1 MIANAY
7 QILYTIALIVLA
19 LGCLLAMIRAIKGP
33 RIADRVVSVNM
44 IGTMTMLA
52 IAILALALPHQTY
65 LLDVC
70 LIYVMISFLAVVVLS
85 KIYITVHMDKQEKA
99 QNANPMVSYAPTE
112 DDEDLPAASV
122 KAAASAPTAS
132 AEGTNSASQTAQSA
146 QKGGC

>member
-19 LGCLLAMIRAIKGP
+19 IGCLMAMIRAIKGP
-33 RIADRVVSVNM
+33 RIADRVVAVNM

-52 IAILALALPHQTY
+52 IAVLSMALPHQSY

-99 QNANPMVSYAPTE
+99 QNANPMVTYAPAEDGEAPQTE
-112 DDEDLPAASV
+112 APIEEGTASPAAQSV
-122 KAAASAPTAS
+122 
-132 AEGTNSASQTAQSA
+132 

>member
-19 LGCLLAMIRAIKGP
+19 LGCLMAMIRAIKGP
-33 RIADRVVSVNM
+33 RIADRVVAVNM

-52 IAILALALPHQTY
+52 IAVLSMALPHQSY

-99 QNANPMVSYAPTE
+99 QNANPMVSYAPTA
-112 DDEDLPAASV
+112 DDEDPQTAAAAPEAATSPAA
-122 KAAASAPTAS
+122 
-132 AEGTNSASQTAQSA
+132 QSM

>member
-19 LGCLLAMIRAIKGP
+19 LGMLMAMIRAIKGP
-33 RIADRVVSVNM
+33 RIADRVVAVNM

-52 IAILALALPHQTY
+52 IAVLSMALDQSY

-85 KIYITVHMDKQEKA
+85 KIYITVHLDKIEKA
-99 QNANPMVSYAPTE
+99 QNNAG
-112 DDEDLPAASV
+112 PA
-122 KAAASAPTAS
+122 
-132 AEGTNSASQTAQSA
+132 E
-146 QKGGC
+146 KGDH

>member
-19 LGCLLAMIRAIKGP
+19 IGCLMAMIRAIKGP
-33 RIADRVVSVNM
+33 RIADRVVAVNM

-52 IAILALALPHQTY
+52 IAVLSMALPHQSY

-99 QNANPMVSYAPTE
+99 QNANPMVSYAPAE
-112 DDEDLPAASV
+112 DGEDPQTAAAIEEGTAGPAAQSV
-122 KAAASAPTAS
+122 
-132 AEGTNSASQTAQSA
+132 

>member
-7 QILYTIALIVLA
+7 QILYTIALIILA
-19 LGCLLAMIRAIKGP
+19 IGCLMAMIRAIKGP
-33 RIADRVVSVNM
+33 RIADRVVAVNM

-52 IAILALALPHQTY
+52 IAVLSMALPHQSY

-112 DDEDLPAASV
+112 DGEDPQTAAVIEEGTASPAAQSV
-122 KAAASAPTAS
+122 
-132 AEGTNSASQTAQSA
+132 

>member
-7 QILYTIALIVLA
+7 QILYTIALIILA
-19 LGCLLAMIRAIKGP
+19 LGCLMAMIRAIKGP
-33 RIADRVVSVNM
+33 RIADRVVAVNM

-52 IAILALALPHQTY
+52 IAILSMALPHQSY

-112 DDEDLPAASV
+112 DDNTDSE
-122 KAAASAPTAS
+122 
-132 AEGTNSASQTAQSA
+132 
-146 QKGGC
+146 KGGC

>member
-7 QILYTIALIVLA
+7 QVLYTIAMIVLA
-19 LGCLLAMIRAIKGP
+19 LGCLMAMIRAIKGP
-33 RIADRVVSVNM
+33 RIADRVVAVNM

-52 IAILALALPHQTY
+52 IAILSMALPHQSY

-112 DDEDLPAASV
+112 DDEDLS
-122 KAAASAPTAS
+122 AASAEDTAP
-132 AEGTNSASQTAQSA
+132 ASPAAQSA

>member
-7 QILYTIALIVLA
+7 QVLYTIAMIVLA
-19 LGCLLAMIRAIKGP
+19 LGCLMAMIRAIKGP
-33 RIADRVVSVNM
+33 RIADRVVAVNM

-52 IAILALALPHQTY
+52 IAILSMALPHQSY

-112 DDEDLPAASV
+112 DDEDLP
-122 KAAASAPTAS
+122 TAS
-132 AEGTNSASQTAQSA
+132 AEDTAPASPAAQSA

>member
-1 MIANAY
+1 MIASAY
-7 QILYTIALIVLA
+7 QILYTIALIILA

-52 IAILALALPHQTY
+52 IAILSMALPHQSY

-99 QNANPMVSYAPTE
+99 Q
-112 DDEDLPAASV
+112 
-122 KAAASAPTAS
+122 
-132 AEGTNSASQTAQSA
+132 
-146 QKGGC
+146 KGDH

>member
-19 LGCLLAMIRAIKGP
+19 IGCLMAMIRAIKGP
-33 RIADRVVSVNM
+33 RIADRVVAVNM

-52 IAILALALPHQTY
+52 IAVLSLALPHQTY

-112 DDEDLPAASV
+112 DGEDPQTAAAIEEDTASPAAQSV
-122 KAAASAPTAS
+122 
-132 AEGTNSASQTAQSA
+132 

>member
-1 MIANAY
+1 MSAAY
-7 QILYTIALIVLA
+7 ETLFTITLSILSVL
-19 LGCLLAMIRAIKGP
+19 LFPCLLRAIRGP
-33 RIADRVVSVNM
+33 RIADRVVAVNM

-52 IAILALALPHQTY
+52 IAVLSMALPHQSY

-112 DDEDLPAASV
+112 DGEDPQTAAAIEEGTASPAAQSV
-122 KAAASAPTAS
+122 
-132 AEGTNSASQTAQSA
+132 